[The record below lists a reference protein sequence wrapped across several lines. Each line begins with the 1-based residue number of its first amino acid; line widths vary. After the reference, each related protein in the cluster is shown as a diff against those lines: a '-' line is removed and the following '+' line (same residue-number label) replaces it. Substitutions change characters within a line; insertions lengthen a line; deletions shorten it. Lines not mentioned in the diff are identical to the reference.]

1 MSAAERQ
8 RQHRARMTAGLRVY
22 RATLNEEA
30 TEQLLKSFGVKTF
43 AELVEQLNELDALSV
58 THNGQGIAVV
68 LRWLR
73 DELTNRTD
81 EV

>member
-1 MSAAERQ
+1 MTAAERQ
-8 RQHRARMTAGLRVY
+8 RQHRERIAAGLRVY

-30 TEQLLKSFGVKTF
+30 TEQLLKSFGVETF
-43 AELVEQLNELDALSV
+43 AELVEQLNELDALLV

-73 DELTNRTD
+73 DELANRTD

>member
-1 MSAAERQ
+1 MTAAERQ
-8 RQHRARMTAGLRVY
+8 RRFRERQAAGVRVY
-22 RATLNEEA
+22 TATLNEEA
-30 TEQLLKSFGVKTF
+30 TEQLLKSFGVETF
-43 AELVEQLNELDALSV
+43 GELVEQLNELDVLSV

-81 EV
+81 ED